1 MRNESRQ
8 RSECWQSTRTRA
20 AALLESSSC
29 NCDQRAASPDMSLA
43 WQTRQQHLCL
53 EQSGGE
59 ITFHCSPA
67 KTTKRRQTGIVAGR
81 PLVSFLG
88 KHHFFCR
95 LSKTARSD
103 ATGPGFCWLLWLINI
118 HKVERFNVAE
128 AQSKEQRQE
137 WKQKEKNRQKLMGI
151 FSFLEKGLSS
161 EVLLLR

>member
-8 RSECWQSTRTRA
+8 RSECWQSTTTRA

-29 NCDQRAASPDMSLA
+29 NCDQRAQHDKHDSNTCAWSRAEVRSPFTAALRKPP
-43 WQTRQQHLCL
+43 Q
-53 EQSGGE
+53 
-59 ITFHCSPA
+59 
-67 KTTKRRQTGIVAGR
+67 RRQTGIVAGR

-88 KHHFFCR
+88 KRHFFCR
-95 LSKTARSD
+95 LSKTTRSD

-137 WKQKEKNRQKLMGI
+137 LETKRKKTRQKLMGI